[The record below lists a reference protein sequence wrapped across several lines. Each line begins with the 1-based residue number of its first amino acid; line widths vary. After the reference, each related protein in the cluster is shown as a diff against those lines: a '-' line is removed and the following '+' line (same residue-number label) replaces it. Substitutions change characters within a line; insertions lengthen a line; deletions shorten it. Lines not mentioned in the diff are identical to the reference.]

1 MHTKGDPQSNRT
13 PQRTP
18 INQAVMLLTS
28 QGTTYTGF
36 LEHRVEKGFG
46 DLLTSQ
52 YLGRHHTQAFWST
65 G

>member
-1 MHTKGDPQSNRT
+1 MNVKYHNISLIK
-13 PQRTP
+13 
-18 INQAVMLLTS
+18 I
-28 QGTTYTGF
+28 F

-65 G
+65 R